1 MQKKLRTDFATIK
14 LVDNMLLSIST
25 SNRII
30 LDLEMAKQL
39 VSKCMEL
46 RAENFEDMIMVFD
59 MSKTAFVTEDAR
71 TYITGIGSVECGLRA
86 LALVSD
92 NHLGNV
98 VSTLMIAYG
107 ESDNLP
113 MKLFRS
119 HPEAENWLMREMK
132 SIAA

>member
-1 MQKKLRTDFATIK
+1 MRKKLKTEFATIK
-14 LVDNMLLSIST
+14 LVDSVLLSISI

-30 LDLEMAKQL
+30 LDLGMAKQL
-39 VSKCMEL
+39 IAKCVEL
-46 RAENFEDMIMVFD
+46 KGGSLQDSTMVID
-59 MSKTAFVTEDAR
+59 MSKTAFVTEEAR
-71 TYITGIGSVECGLRA
+71 TYISGAGSDECGSKA

-98 VSTLMIAYG
+98 VSTLMIAYAENG
-107 ESDNLP
+107 KLP

-119 HPEAENWLMREMK
+119 YPDAENWVMQEIE